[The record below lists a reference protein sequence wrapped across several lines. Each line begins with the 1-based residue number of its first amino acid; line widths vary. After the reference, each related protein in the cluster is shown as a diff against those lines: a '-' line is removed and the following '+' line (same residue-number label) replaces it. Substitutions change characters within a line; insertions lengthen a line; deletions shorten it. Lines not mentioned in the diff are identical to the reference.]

1 MLWLLLKELP
11 ERSLTFGSKATYLV
25 TVSAAAAPDNRSP
38 LYMLGHKV
46 IKDIGIKR
54 IYKNNTYTHQPA
66 HGSNTT
72 LASKYS

>member
-38 LYMLGHKV
+38 LYTLAHKV
-46 IKDIGIKR
+46 IKR
-54 IYKNNTYTHQPA
+54 YRYQNN
-66 HGSNTT
+66 
-72 LASKYS
+72 L

>member
-38 LYMLGHKV
+38 LYKLIYGN
-46 IKDIGIKR
+46 KR
-54 IYKNNTYTHQPA
+54 YRYPND
-66 HGSNTT
+66 
-72 LASKYS
+72 L